1 MANEPRKGCL
11 DSLIIIEEHIK
22 TAHHIVHF
30 NLAESHDYVQFF
42 FLIFIFLFG
51 STSALN
57 EVPAQARMR
66 FPFYSFLTQLK
77 TNSQGFY

>member
-42 FLIFIFLFG
+42 FLIFIFLFDIFFIYI
-51 STSALN
+51 SN
-57 EVPAQARMR
+57 VIP
-66 FPFYSFLTQLK
+66 FPGPPSWKPPIPLSLPLLL
-77 TNSQGFY
+77 